1 MARSAEDKVHTRER
15 ERCCSIY
22 CTFIVVAQELPKSK
36 QNTEICTI
44 QHKVK
49 ANMLFHRNLM
59 NTINMIV
66 GPISVFSLCY
76 DFKLPV

>member
-1 MARSAEDKVHTRER
+1 M
-15 ERCCSIY
+15 
-22 CTFIVVAQELPKSK
+22 
-36 QNTEICTI
+36 I

-49 ANMLFHRNLM
+49 ANVLFHRNFM